1 MGNRT
6 VCPSTERDNMHIG
19 IDPGLTGAIA
29 KVQGGNIEVWEMP
42 TLELRNKR
50 FVNAPMLADLISS
63 IRTPECEVILERVS
77 ARPGQGVT
85 SMFSFGTSCG
95 IIQGII
101 AALHLPLTL
110 VSPQEWRKKKGVPK
124 GKDGSRQ
131 RVLELR
137 PDLASRFSRKKDHG
151 RADAVL
157 MALYGEKPDSAG

>member
-1 MGNRT
+1 
-6 VCPSTERDNMHIG
+6 MHIG

-29 KVQGGNIEVWEMP
+29 KVQGGNIEVWDMP
-42 TLELRNKR
+42 TLELRKKR

-110 VSPQEWRKKKGVPK
+110 VSPQEWRKQMGVPK

-137 PDLASRFSRKKDHG
+137 PDLASKFSRKKDHG

>member
-1 MGNRT
+1 
-6 VCPSTERDNMHIG
+6 MHIG

-29 KVQGGNIEVWEMP
+29 KVQGGNIEVWDMP
-42 TLELRNKR
+42 TLELRSKR

-63 IRTPECEVILERVS
+63 INWQANPQKCEVILERVS

-110 VSPQEWRKKKGVPK
+110 VSPQEWRKKMGVPK

>member
-1 MGNRT
+1 MY
-6 VCPSTERDNMHIG
+6 IG

-29 KVQGGNIEVWEMP
+29 KVSGEDIEVWDMP
-42 TLELRNKR
+42 TLEVRKKR
-50 FVNAPMLADLISS
+50 FLNATLLAEILSS
-63 IRTPECEVILERVS
+63 INWQQNPQKCEVLLERVS

-85 SMFSFGTSCG
+85 SMFSFGTSYG

-101 AALHLPLTL
+101 AVLRIPLTF
-110 VSPQEWRKKKGVPK
+110 VTPQEWRKKMGVPK

-137 PDLASRFSRKKDHG
+137 PDLASKFARKKDHG

-157 MALYGEKPDSAG
+157 LALYGGK

>member
-6 VCPSTERDNMHIG
+6 GCPSTERDNMHIG

-29 KVQGGNIEVWEMP
+29 KVQGGNIEVWDMP
-42 TLELRNKR
+42 TLELRKKR

-110 VSPQEWRKKKGVPK
+110 VSPQEWRKKMGVPK

>member
-1 MGNRT
+1 
-6 VCPSTERDNMHIG
+6 MHIG

-29 KVQGGNIEVWEMP
+29 KVQGGNIEVWDMP
-42 TLELRNKR
+42 TLELRKKR

-110 VSPQEWRKKKGVPK
+110 VSPQEWRKQMGVPK

>member
-1 MGNRT
+1 
-6 VCPSTERDNMHIG
+6 MHIG

-29 KVQGGNIEVWEMP
+29 KVQGSEIEVWDMP
-42 TLELRNKR
+42 TLELRKKR

-63 IRTPECEVILERVS
+63 IRTPECAVILERVS

-110 VSPQEWRKKKGVPK
+110 VSPQEWRKQMGVPR

>member
-1 MGNRT
+1 
-6 VCPSTERDNMHIG
+6 MHIG

-29 KVQGGNIEVWEMP
+29 KVQGGNIEVWDMP
-42 TLELRNKR
+42 TLELRKKR

-63 IRTPECEVILERVS
+63 IRTPECEVFLERVS

-110 VSPQEWRKKKGVPK
+110 VSPQEWRKKMGVPK
-124 GKDGSRQ
+124 GKDGSRL
-131 RVLELR
+131 RILELR
-137 PDLASRFSRKKDHG
+137 PDLAFRFSRKKDHG

-157 MALYGEKPDSAG
+157 LALYGSR

>member
-6 VCPSTERDNMHIG
+6 VCPSTERDNIHIG
-19 IDPGLTGAIA
+19 IHPGLTGAIA
-29 KVQGGNIEVWEMP
+29 KVQGGNIEVWDMP

-110 VSPQEWRKKKGVPK
+110 VSPQEWRKKMGVPK

>member
-1 MGNRT
+1 MY
-6 VCPSTERDNMHIG
+6 IG

-29 KVQGGNIEVWEMP
+29 KVSGEEIEVWDMP
-42 TLELRNKR
+42 TLEVRKKR
-50 FVNAPMLADLISS
+50 FLNATLLAELLSS
-63 IRTPECEVILERVS
+63 IKTQKCEVLLERVS

-85 SMFSFGTSCG
+85 SMFSFGTSYG

-101 AALHLPLTL
+101 ATLGIPLTF
-110 VSPQEWRKKKGVPK
+110 VTPQEWRKKMGVPK

-137 PDLASRFSRKKDHG
+137 PDLASKFARKKDHG

-157 MALYGEKPDSAG
+157 LALYGGK

>member
-1 MGNRT
+1 
-6 VCPSTERDNMHIG
+6 MHIG

-29 KVQGGNIEVWEMP
+29 KVQGGNIEVWDMP
-42 TLELRNKR
+42 TLELRKKR

-63 IRTPECEVILERVS
+63 IRTPECAVILERVS

-110 VSPQEWRKKKGVPK
+110 VSPQEWRKRMGVPK

-137 PDLASRFSRKKDHG
+137 PDLASRCARKKDHG

-157 MALYGEKPDSAG
+157 MGLYGEKPDSAG

>member
-29 KVQGGNIEVWEMP
+29 KVQGGNIEVWDMP
-42 TLELRNKR
+42 TLELRKKR

-110 VSPQEWRKKKGVPK
+110 VSPQEWRKKMGVPK

>member
-1 MGNRT
+1 VGNRT

-29 KVQGGNIEVWEMP
+29 KVQGGNIEVWDMP
-42 TLELRNKR
+42 TLELRKKR

-110 VSPQEWRKKKGVPK
+110 VSPQEWRKKMGVPK